1 MAPYKTQFGDTIN
14 KKSKVSNGR
23 FILDWC
29 RQKSLLC
36 VSSGLFS
43 IQTFFCQN
51 QQKIFHKPPLI
62 RSPSYKPPTLQVIG
76 TCKRK
81 SIHPILYAALAPRDL
96 RPIQIM
102 TFSVQ
107 LNEKKKT
114 SFDPV
119 PDPDLE
125 IRGRGGGHPDP
136 QKKEGGGLQ
145 NDFFRPFGPQFGLKI
160 RGLRGLP
167 SMRHCDQHCYS
178 LFRIRAFSI
187 PFLSSPRAYKL

>member
-1 MAPYKTQFGDTIN
+1 MRLEWAFFYSNIFL
-14 KKSKVSNGR
+14 SK
-23 FILDWC
+23 
-29 RQKSLLC
+29 
-36 VSSGLFS
+36 
-43 IQTFFCQN
+43 
-51 QQKIFHKPPLI
+51 QKIFHKPPLI

-107 LNEKKKT
+107 LNEKKNVFWSSPRSRPWDKGEGGR
-114 SFDPV
+114 SSRP
-119 PDPDLE
+119 LE
-125 IRGRGGGHPDP
+125 KRGGG
-136 QKKEGGGLQ
+136 LR

-167 SMRHCDQHCYS
+167 SIRHCDQHCYR

>member
-1 MAPYKTQFGDTIN
+1 MAVLYEAG
-14 KKSKVSNGR
+14 VG
-23 FILDWC
+23 
-29 RQKSLLC
+29 KSLYYASR
-36 VSSGLFS
+36 VGFFLFKH
-43 IQTFFCQN
+43 FFCQN
-51 QQKIFHKPPLI
+51 QQKIFQKPPLI
-62 RSPSYKPPTLQVIG
+62 RSPTNKPPTLQVIG

-81 SIHPILYAALAPRDL
+81 SIHPILYAAFAPRNL

-107 LNEKKKT
+107 LNEKKKKT
-114 SFDPV
+114 YFDPV

-125 IRGRGGGHPDP
+125 IRGRGGG
-136 QKKEGGGLQ
+136 LR

-167 SMRHCDQHCYS
+167 SIRHCDQHCYR

>member
-107 LNEKKKT
+107 LNEKKNT

-125 IRGRGGGHPDP
+125 IRGRQSSRPLEKRGGGRSP
-136 QKKEGGGLQ
+136 KR
-145 NDFFRPFGPQFGLKI
+145 FFSA
-160 RGLRGLP
+160 LRASVWSKNQGTAG
-167 SMRHCDQHCYS
+167 SS
-178 LFRIRAFSI
+178 LDA
-187 PFLSSPRAYKL
+187 PL